1 MVRPLPDELIYA
13 NGVNGLTG
21 EYLLEPLT
29 PPELAA
35 RVSEGAA
42 VEDALAEK
50 VQEAAFRATE
60 QTFDLPFWLD
70 KTDISQVGWGIVL
83 ATDERADVRD
93 ALQPLVSHRRAQ
105 AGDAMVKVL
114 EHRSGEDD
122 RDWLERHQVAPG
134 NIVPERVPYYL
145 LLIGSP
151 ERIPFDFQYLLD
163 VEYAVGRLDLDD
175 ADGYDRYVQ
184 SLLRQE
190 RGADAKR
197 EAAAAF
203 FGTRHPGDKATQL
216 SADMLVEPLAASLEP
231 GGLMA
236 NAVPSQRIDRVV
248 GDAATKDALA
258 ELLAGTGARG
268 RPALLFSASHGLGG
282 WPVGHPDQQAS
293 HGALLCQDWP
303 GAGQISD
310 AHYLTGADVPAEA
323 DVAGMIAFF
332 FACYGGG
339 TPRLDSFSHGS
350 PGPPPVIADPPFV
363 ARLPKTLLEAGALA
377 VIGHVERAWG
387 YSFLS
392 GQTAQL
398 LPFQNAIGQML
409 SRIPVG
415 QAMSDFHQKFATL
428 SAGLS
433 AIIENVTFGQHGA
446 AMLLASR
453 WTERNDA
460 QNYVLLGDPA
470 ARLA

>member
-1 MVRPLPDELIYA
+1 MVRAVSDELIYA

-21 EYLLEPLT
+21 EYLIEPLT
-29 PPELAA
+29 PAELAT
-35 RVSEGAA
+35 RVSVGRA
-42 VEDALAEK
+42 VEDALTEK
-50 VQEAAFRATE
+50 VQEVAFQVTE
-60 QTFDLPFWLD
+60 VTFDLPFWLD
-70 KTDISQVGWGIVL
+70 KNDISQVGWGIVL
-83 ATDERADVRD
+83 ATDERDDVRD
-93 ALQPLVSHRRAQ
+93 ALQPLVDHRRAQ

-114 EHRSGEDD
+114 EHRPGEDD
-122 RDWLERHQVAPG
+122 RDWLERHQVGPG

-151 ERIPFDFQYLLD
+151 ARIPFDFQYLID
-163 VEYAVGRLDLDD
+163 VEYAVGRLDFDD
-175 ADGYDRYVQ
+175 ANGYDRYVQ
-184 SLLRQE
+184 SLLTQE
-190 RGADAKR
+190 RGDGAKR
-197 EAAAAF
+197 DATAAF
-203 FGTRHPGDKATQL
+203 FGTRHPRDRATQL
-216 SADMLVEPLAASLEP
+216 SADMLIEPLAASLEP
-231 GGLMA
+231 RGLMA
-236 NAVPSQRIDRVV
+236 NAVPPHRIERVV

-258 ELLAGTGARG
+258 ELLAGTGACG
-268 RPALLFSASHGLGG
+268 RPALLFSASHGMGG
-282 WPVGHPDQQAS
+282 WPPGHPDQEPC

-303 GAGQISD
+303 GTGSISD
-310 AHYLTGADVPAEA
+310 AHYLAAADLPAEA
-323 DVAGMIAFF
+323 DVAGMIAFL

-339 TPRLDSFSHGS
+339 TPHLDSFSHRS
-350 PGPPPVIADPPFV
+350 SGPPPVIADPPFV
-363 ARLPKTLLEAGALA
+363 ARLPKALLEAGALA

-392 GQTAQL
+392 GQSTQL

-433 AIIENVTFGQHGA
+433 AIIEDVTFGQQGA
-446 AMLLASR
+446 ETLLASR

-470 ARLA
+470 ARVA